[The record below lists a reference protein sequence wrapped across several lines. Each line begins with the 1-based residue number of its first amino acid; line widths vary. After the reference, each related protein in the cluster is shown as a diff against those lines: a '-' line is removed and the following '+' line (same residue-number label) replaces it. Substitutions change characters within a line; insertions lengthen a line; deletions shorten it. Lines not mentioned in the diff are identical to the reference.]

1 MARHISS
8 LFVGLRSRSVS
19 REPGSYAHSRTEAP
33 RRTKDIQEQ
42 LDWQTLENHFTQ
54 SAHADTSFR
63 AQSPSSGSSEV
74 NGPGLTHSSTRQL
87 EQELLA
93 RQFQEAIAGVGRRA
107 SELKKTVLQTGE
119 SEDDSQHEIHKSY
132 GQLMKDSIELCSAL
146 AHKMERLRT
155 KIHVA
160 SPRTVRRMQHPEV
173 EASCAIPP
181 TYSHE
186 QPRAHATKLCWS
198 HEYRTRGQARTHMF
212 GEISALWQTAKPQQ
226 VKSLY
231 PSSLRIQCSSY
242 LGE

>member
-1 MARHISS
+1 M
-8 LFVGLRSRSVS
+8 
-19 REPGSYAHSRTEAP
+19 
-33 RRTKDIQEQ
+33 
-42 LDWQTLENHFTQ
+42 
-54 SAHADTSFR
+54 
-63 AQSPSSGSSEV
+63 
-74 NGPGLTHSSTRQL
+74 
-87 EQELLA
+87 
-93 RQFQEAIAGVGRRA
+93 GRRA

-186 QPRAHATKLCWS
+186 QPEGTRHQTVLEPRVPDKRPSQNSYVRRNQRSVANSKTSASKEPLSIESSNPVQFVPRRVNSQSQTVAAEATKVKARSEAQAKTVGSLPPLNFDDPLQLDQPRTLS
-198 HEYRTRGQARTHMF
+198 DLPLSGTHEA
-212 GEISALWQTAKPQQ
+212 
-226 VKSLY
+226 V
-231 PSSLRIQCSSY
+231 
-242 LGE
+242 